1 MERFPAGSPPTRR
14 GPEEWFTGV
23 VLLDPI
29 AEHPAPARVQVAR
42 VTFEPGAR
50 TAWHR
55 HPLGQTLHIVAGVAL
70 IGRADG
76 SVERAGPGDT
86 VWFDPGERRWH
97 GAIEDA
103 LMSHIAIQERGDDGR
118 ASSRKEHVT
127 EENDRGG
134 AGIHVAGTGGS

>member
-1 MERFPAGSPPTRR
+1 MERFPAGSRPTRR
-14 GPEEWFTGV
+14 GPEEWFTGA

-29 AEHPAPARVQVAR
+29 AEPPAPARVQVAR

-55 HPLGQTLHIVAGVAL
+55 HPLGQTLHIVTGVAL

-86 VWFDPGERRWH
+86 VWFDPGERHWH
-97 GAIEDA
+97 GATEDA
-103 LMSHIAIQERGDDGR
+103 LMSHIAIQERGEDGSA
-118 ASSRKEHVT
+118 ASWEEHVT
-127 EENDRGG
+127 EEQYRG
-134 AGIHVAGTGGS
+134 